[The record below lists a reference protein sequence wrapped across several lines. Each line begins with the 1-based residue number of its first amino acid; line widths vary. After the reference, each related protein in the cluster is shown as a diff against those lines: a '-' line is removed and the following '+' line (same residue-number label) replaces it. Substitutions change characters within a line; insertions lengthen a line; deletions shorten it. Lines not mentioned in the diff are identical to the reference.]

1 MIPTFDSESDP
12 RQFLM
17 SFEAAVIAGGGDETT
32 LAKSLIMT
40 VKGPAQHWYSSL
52 KARSIHSWEQLK
64 TNLLVDFQGFQPTG
78 LADMDLLNCKQ
89 QPKKPLSKYYKRF
102 IQIKS

>member
-17 SFEAAVIAGGGDETT
+17 SIEAAIIAGGGDETT
-32 LAKSLIMT
+32 LAKSFVMA

-64 TNLLVDFQGFQPTG
+64 TNLLVDF
-78 LADMDLLNCKQ
+78 
-89 QPKKPLSKYYKRF
+89 
-102 IQIKS
+102 